1 MEGPMIKEVK
11 ENAFTF
17 KDLITSLGDCN
28 NQLESIYVD
37 LHRSLTNLGISK
49 PLQGLEPESVH

>member
-1 MEGPMIKEVK
+1 MIKEVK